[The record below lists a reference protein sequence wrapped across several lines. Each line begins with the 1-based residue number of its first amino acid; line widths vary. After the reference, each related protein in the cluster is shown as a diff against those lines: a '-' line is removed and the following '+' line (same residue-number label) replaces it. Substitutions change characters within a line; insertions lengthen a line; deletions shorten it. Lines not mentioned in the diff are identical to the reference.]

1 MNRWTACIIIGFSAL
16 VACSGS
22 GTKGTI
28 SAAEQQKA
36 MIRPFS
42 DSLQADTFKVK
53 IEGSKPKDMQLIFT
67 IRSFEGKQIYRVSIK
82 AADLFKNYDAT
93 INLDKK
99 NNQLKFLKEEVSR
112 FFDEENFMEP
122 AVTGQENPDQ
132 HVPDKAFFEQLKKDQ
147 LNGFIYRLGKEQK
160 IYIAWS
166 RTEKKVKPYYLCCK

>member
-1 MNRWTACIIIGFSAL
+1 MNRWTAGILIGLSVL

-22 GTKGTI
+22 GTKETI
-28 SAAEQQKA
+28 PAAEQEKT
-36 MIRPFS
+36 MVRPFS

-53 IEGSKPKDMQLIFT
+53 IEGSKPKDMQLVFS
-67 IRSFEGKQIYRVSIK
+67 IRSFEGRQIYRVSIK
-82 AADLFKNYDAT
+82 ATDLFKNYDAT

-99 NNQLKFLKEEVSR
+99 KNQLKFLKEEISR

-122 AVTGQENPDQ
+122 AVTEQESPDQ
-132 HVPDKAFFEQLKKDQ
+132 HVPDEAFFEQLKADG

-166 RTEKKVKPYYLCCK
+166 LTEKKVKPYYICCK